1 MQTDRQIGRQAHPII
16 SQRQVYLSQLMFCS
30 LISTGGYTFIMEA
43 QYSKLKKP
51 DRRQTITRE
60 YDAGR
65 IKPVNG
71 NTGCYWMKKL
81 NDAYIQ
87 NSVHIILYLGVLKID
102 KIDC

>member
-16 SQRQVYLSQLMFCS
+16 SQRQIYLSQLMFCS

-51 DRRQTITRE
+51 DRCQTISRE
-60 YDAGR
+60 NDAGR

-71 NTGCYWMKKL
+71 NTG
-81 NDAYIQ
+81 
-87 NSVHIILYLGVLKID
+87 
-102 KIDC
+102 